1 MPMDSVVVDYNQNQA
16 AINVNCVHLIY
27 LVPLKEQHHQE
38 G

>member
-1 MPMDSVVVDYNQNQA
+1 MDFVVVDNRQNQA

-27 LVPLKEQHHQE
+27 LVPLKEQHHKE